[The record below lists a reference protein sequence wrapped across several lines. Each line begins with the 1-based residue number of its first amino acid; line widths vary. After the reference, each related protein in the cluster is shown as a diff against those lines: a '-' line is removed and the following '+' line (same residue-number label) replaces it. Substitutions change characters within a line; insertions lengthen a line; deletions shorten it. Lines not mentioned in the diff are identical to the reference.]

1 MLPVSGEQ
9 HEVAV
14 QKAIAAFF
22 AGRDDTLYAVLDA
35 YFASLA
41 AQGVR
46 LVDRG
51 VFVREIAEWLRE
63 VRSEI
68 PGGNDVIQAVAD
80 LFLRRFGGGD
90 ERPCAVCGAGPQ
102 GRCALPDH
110 LDCDSC
116 PHGCCPER

>member
-90 ERPCAVCGAGPQ
+90 ER
-102 GRCALPDH
+102 
-110 LDCDSC
+110 
-116 PHGCCPER
+116 